1 MNESTLPPEIEPALK
16 ALLILGKEDG
26 TLSADQVSQALGN
39 VELSAEL
46 IEDLHARLA
55 AAGILLADEAVEA
68 AERNDPLDDRHHSH
82 SPTGFHGS
90 LTDPVRTYLEA
101 IGTVALLTREEEVEL
116 GQLVFDGH
124 QAEAKLKDVSDPV
137 ERKALERKIKRGAE
151 AKRRMVEANLRL
163 VVSLAK
169 RYRHRGLAFLDLIQ
183 EGNAGL
189 VRAVEKFDHT
199 KGFKLSTYAT
209 WWIRQAISRA
219 VADQARTI
227 RIPVH
232 VFEDLQRVLRM
243 QRIIAQELGHEPTTA
258 ELAQRLEMPE
268 DRIDD
273 LISLNS
279 SVVSLEPANAD
290 EAGMGDMLPDT
301 HTEAPADVANR
312 HALHDSM
319 EEALSGIGDRER
331 AVMKLRFGLEDG
343 TPRSLEEVGKAF
355 GISRE
360 RVRQIETQTLTKLRR
375 PSVKARIEDFIKE

>member
-1 MNESTLPPEIEPALK
+1 MSNQKLPPNLEAVITSLIET
-16 ALLILGKEDG
+16 GKKDG
-26 TLSADQVSQALGN
+26 SITADQLSRAIGDI
-39 VELSAEL
+39 ELSHDL
-46 IEDLHARLA
+46 IEAIHHRIAD
-55 AAGILLADEAVEA
+55 AGIDVSDEAIESL
-68 AERNDPLDDRHHSH
+68 ERNEPLDDRHHH
-82 SPTGFHGS
+82 ASPLGFHGP

-101 IGTVALLTREEEVEL
+101 IGTVPLLTREEEVEL
-116 GQLVFDGH
+116 GQLVHEGH
-124 QAEAKLKDVSDPV
+124 VAADKLPNCTDPV
-137 ERKALERKIKRGAE
+137 ERKAAERAIKRGAD

-183 EGNAGL
+183 EGNSGL
-189 VRAVEKFDHT
+189 VRAVEKFDYT

-243 QRIIAQELGHEPTTA
+243 QRAMAQENGHEATTA
-258 ELAQRLEMPE
+258 ELAHRLEMTE
-268 DRIDD
+268 ARVDD
-273 LISLNS
+273 LLSLNT
-279 SVVSLEPANAD
+279 SVISLEPASAD
-290 EAGMGDMLPDT
+290 DAGVGDILPDET
-301 HTEAPADVANR
+301 AEAPQEVADR
-312 HALHDSM
+312 HALTESM
-319 EEALSGIGDRER
+319 QEALRNIGDRER
-331 AVMKLRFGLEDG
+331 AVMELRFGLEDG

-375 PSVKARIEDFIKE
+375 PSVKARIEDFIND